1 MNSQIFEE
9 DKEKKEFHS
18 SFLQSCYSFFAEKSF
33 NSTPKSGYILSILS
47 SLFTI
52 NFIDKIE

>member
-1 MNSQIFEE
+1 MNSQIFEV

-18 SFLQSCYSFFAEKSF
+18 SFLQPCHSFFAEKSF
-33 NSTPKSGYILSILS
+33 NSTPESGYILSILS